1 VAGVCAGYHRAMLH
15 GRHVERAAIDRL
27 LADASELRSGALA
40 IRGEIGV
47 GKSALLAYAADRA
60 AEEMRVLWGAGVE
73 SESELAFAA
82 LHQLVR
88 PVLDHVERLPGP
100 QAAALQ
106 GAFGLTTTQGTD
118 RFLIGVAA
126 LSLLAEVAEERP
138 LVCLVDDAQWLDQPS
153 TDALSFAARRLE
165 AEGIL
170 LLVATRDDDIHV
182 FSAPSFEELRL
193 SGLDADAAGALL
205 TEQFAA
211 GLAPDVRAHLIEATQ
226 GNPLALLE
234 LPASLNADQLAG
246 RAPLPDPLPV
256 SASVER
262 LFVERVRR
270 LPESTQTL
278 LLAAAAEETGD
289 PAVIFRAGRG
299 LETGEQ
305 AFGIAETA
313 GLVRI
318 AEGRIRFHHPLVRS
332 AVYRGAT
339 FSQRQAV
346 HRALA
351 TALVGEEHADRRAWH
366 RAAAAVEPD
375 PEVADELERSAE
387 RARRRS
393 GYAAAARALERS
405 AELTTAEK
413 LRSRRLADA
422 ADAAWLAGQPERALE
437 LLGRVADG
445 VLEPRLRA
453 DVAHLRGVIELRRGV
468 PADAFTILAAGSAEV
483 ARVDPVKA
491 LAMLLP
497 ASEAASYAGDVAL
510 TIEAARR
517 AGALPRGERRVDQFT
532 LGLLVG
538 IGSILEGDT
547 ARGAALLREAVILA
561 RTFDDPSRL
570 GFAGAA
576 ARYLGDDTAT
586 HDFYVRAVARARAT
600 GELVLLPYLLESL
613 AVAEAAAGRYT
624 AATASASEGLR
635 LARETGQESSV
646 CRNLSTLALVAATQG
661 REDACQT
668 YAVEALELAVPRGL
682 RLQAASAAWA
692 LALLNLAFSRPVE
705 ALARLETLTA
715 GSETGHP
722 VIALLSVPDLVEA
735 AVRANQ
741 PQRGQ
746 TALAG
751 FEHWAIHTAPPWAL
765 ALVPRCRGLLSAG
778 ATADRHFAEAL
789 RLHGPSSR
797 PFERARTQLLYGE
810 ALRRA
815 RRRAEARE
823 HLRAAFTTFEQLGAS
838 PWAERAR
845 TELRA
850 SGETARRRN
859 PGTLDQLTP
868 QELQIVRFVGQGA
881 SNRDVAAQLFLSP
894 RTIDYHLRQVFAKL
908 GISSRAELIR
918 LRVDERVTGGPEPV

>member
-1 VAGVCAGYHRAMLH
+1 MLY
-15 GRHVERAAIDRL
+15 GRHEECAAIDRL
-27 LADASELRSGALA
+27 LADAGGQRSGALV
-40 IRGEIGV
+40 IRGEVGL

-60 AEEMRVLWGAGVE
+60 AGRMRVLWGSGVE

-100 QAAALQ
+100 QATALQ
-106 GAFGLTTTQGTD
+106 GAFGLATTQGRD
-118 RFLIGVAA
+118 RFLIGVGA

-153 TDALSFAARRLE
+153 ADALSFAARRLE
-165 AEGIL
+165 AEGIV
-170 LLVATRDDDIHV
+170 LLVAARDDDLHA
-182 FSAPSFEELRL
+182 FTAPSFQELRL
-193 SGLDADAAGALL
+193 TGLDAAAAGQLL
-205 TEQFAA
+205 TDQSPA
-211 GLAPDVRAHLIEATQ
+211 GLAPNVRERLIEATQ

-234 LPASLNADQLAG
+234 LLASLSADQLAG
-246 RAPLPDPLPV
+246 RASLPDPLPV
-256 SASVER
+256 SAGVEQVF
-262 LFVERVRR
+262 LERVRR
-270 LPESTQTL
+270 LPDPTQTL
-278 LLAAAAEETGD
+278 LLAIAAEETGD
-289 PAVIFRAGRG
+289 PAVIFRVGRALG
-299 LETGEQ
+299 TGTE
-305 AFGIAETA
+305 AFEEAATA

-339 FSQRQAV
+339 INQRQAI
-346 HRALA
+346 HQALA
-351 TALVGEEHADRRAWH
+351 AALPGAEHADRRAWH
-366 RAAAAVEPD
+366 RAAAAMEPD

-405 AELTTAEK
+405 AELTSAEA
-413 LRSRRLADA
+413 LRRHRLTDA
-422 ADAAWLAGQPERALE
+422 ADAAWLAGQPDRALG
-437 LLGRVADG
+437 LLDRAAAG
-445 VLEPRLRA
+445 VSEPRLRA
-453 DVAHLRGVIELRRGV
+453 NVAHLRGVIELRRGV
-468 PADAFTILAAGSAEV
+468 PANAFTILAAGSAEV
-483 ARVDPVKA
+483 APVDPVKA

-497 ASEAASYAGDVAL
+497 ASEAASYAGDVTL

-517 AGALPRGERRVDQFT
+517 AAALPRGQQRIDQFT
-532 LGLLVG
+532 LDMLVG
-538 IGSILEGDT
+538 IGSLLEGDT
-547 ARGAALLREAVILA
+547 ARGAPLLREATTLA
-561 RTFDDPSRL
+561 QTFDDPSRL
-570 GFAGAA
+570 GYAGAA

-586 HDFYVRAVARARAT
+586 HDFYARAVARARAT

-613 AVAEAAAGRYT
+613 AVAEVAAGRYA

-646 CRNLSTLALVAATQG
+646 CQNLSTLALLAAMQG
-661 REDACQT
+661 RQDACRS
-668 YAVEALELAVPRGL
+668 YAAEALERAVPRGL
-682 RLQAASAAWA
+682 RLQAASASWA
-692 LALLNLAFSRPVE
+692 LALLDLASSRPSE
-705 ALARLETLTA
+705 ALARLTTLA
-715 GSETGHP
+715 SGSETGHP

-741 PQRGQ
+741 AERGQ

-751 FEHWAIHTAPPWAL
+751 FEQWAAHTAPPWAL

-778 ATADRHFAEAL
+778 AAADRHFAEAL

-797 PFERARTQLLYGE
+797 PFDRARTQLLYGE

-815 RRRAEARE
+815 RRRVDARE

-845 TELRA
+845 TELRV
-850 SGETARRRN
+850 SGETARQRN
-859 PGTLDQLTP
+859 PSTLDQLTP
-868 QELQIVRFVGQGA
+868 QELQIVRFVGEGA
-881 SNRDVAAQLFLSP
+881 TNRDVAAQLFLSP
-894 RTIDYHLRQVFAKL
+894 RTIDYHLRQVFTKL

-918 LRVDERVTGGPEPV
+918 LHVEA

>member
-1 VAGVCAGYHRAMLH
+1 MLH
-15 GRHVERAAIDRL
+15 GRDAECAAIDSL
-27 LADASELRSGALA
+27 LADAGERRSGALVV
-40 IRGEIGV
+40 RGEVGV

-60 AEEMRVLWGAGVE
+60 AATMRVLWGSGIE

-88 PVLDHVERLPGP
+88 PVLGHVERLPGP
-100 QAAALQ
+100 QATALQ
-106 GAFGLTTTQGTD
+106 GAFGLATTQGTD
-118 RFLIGVAA
+118 RFLVGVGA

-165 AEGIL
+165 AEGIV
-170 LLVATRDDDIHV
+170 LLVAARDDDLHA
-182 FSAPSFEELRL
+182 FTAPSFGELHL
-193 SGLDADAAGALL
+193 TGLDTDAAGALL
-205 TEQFAA
+205 TEQFPA
-211 GLAPDVRAHLIEATQ
+211 GLAPDVRARLIEATQ

-234 LPASLNADQLAG
+234 LPVSLNADQLAG

-256 SASVER
+256 STGVER
-262 LFVERVRR
+262 VFLERVRR
-270 LPESTQTL
+270 LPESAQTM
-278 LLAAAAEETGD
+278 LLAAAAEEAGD
-289 PAVIFRAGRG
+289 PAVIVGAGRALG
-299 LETGEQ
+299 FGVE
-305 AFGIAETA
+305 AFGMAETA
-313 GLVRI
+313 GLARF

-346 HRALA
+346 HQALA
-351 TALVGEEHADRRAWH
+351 ATLVGEEHADRRAWH

-405 AELTTAEK
+405 AELTLAEE
-413 LRSRRLADA
+413 LRSRRLVDA
-422 ADAAWLAGQPERALE
+422 ADAAWLAGQPDRALG
-437 LLGRVADG
+437 LLDRAAAGG
-445 VLEPRLRA
+445 SEPRLRA

-483 ARVDPVKA
+483 ATADPVKA

-517 AGALPRGERRVDQFT
+517 AAALTDDEQRVDQFT

-547 ARGAALLREAVILA
+547 ARGAPLLREAIVLA
-561 RTFDDPSRL
+561 QTFDDPSRL

-586 HDFYVRAVARARAT
+586 HDFYARAVARARAT

-613 AVAEAAAGRYT
+613 AVAEVAAGRYT
-624 AATASASEGLR
+624 AATASAWEGLR

-646 CRNLSTLALVAATQG
+646 CRNLSTLALLAAMQG
-661 REDACQT
+661 REDACRS
-668 YAVEALELAVPRGL
+668 YAAEALEHAVPRGL
-682 RLQAASAAWA
+682 RLQAASATWA
-692 LALLNLAFSRPVE
+692 LALLDLVSSRPAE
-705 ALARLETLTA
+705 ALTRLETLAA
-715 GSETGHP
+715 GSQTGHP

-735 AVRANQ
+735 AVRADQ
-741 PQRGQ
+741 TERGQ

-751 FEHWAIHTAPPWAL
+751 FEQWATHTAPPWAL

-778 ATADRHFAEAL
+778 AAADRHFTEAL

-797 PFERARTQLLYGE
+797 PFDRARTQLLYGE

-815 RRRAEARE
+815 RRRVDARE
-823 HLRAAFTTFEQLGAS
+823 HLRAALTTFEQLGAS

-845 TELRA
+845 TELRV
-850 SGETARRRN
+850 SGETARQRD
-859 PGTLDQLTP
+859 PSTLDELTP

-881 SNRDVAAQLFLSP
+881 TNREVAAQLFLSP
-894 RTIDYHLRQVFAKL
+894 RTIDYHLRNVFVKL
-908 GISSRAELIR
+908 AISSRAELIR
-918 LRVDERVTGGPEPV
+918 LHAERGDWRLH

>member
-1 VAGVCAGYHRAMLH
+1 MLH
-15 GRHVERAAIDRL
+15 GRQKECAAIDRL
-27 LADASELRSGALA
+27 LAAAGGQRSGALV
-40 IRGEIGV
+40 IRGEVGV

-60 AEEMRVLWGAGVE
+60 AGRMQVLWGSGVE

-100 QAAALQ
+100 QATALQ
-106 GAFGLTTTQGTD
+106 GAFGLAATHGRD
-118 RFLIGVAA
+118 RFLIGVGA

-165 AEGIL
+165 AEGIV
-170 LLVATRDDDIHV
+170 LLVAARDDDLHA
-182 FSAPSFEELRL
+182 FTAPSFQELRL
-193 SGLDADAAGALL
+193 TGLDADAAADLL
-205 TEQFAA
+205 TEQSPAW
-211 GLAPDVRAHLIEATQ
+211 LAPNVRERLIETTQ

-234 LPASLNADQLAG
+234 LLGSLSADQLAG
-246 RAPLPDPLPV
+246 RAPLPNPLPV
-256 SASVER
+256 SAGVEQVF
-262 LFVERVRR
+262 LERVRR
-270 LPESTQTL
+270 LPDPTQTL
-278 LLAAAAEETGD
+278 LLAVAAEETGD
-289 PAVIFRAGRG
+289 PAVILGAGRALG
-299 LETGEQ
+299 TGVQALEM
-305 AFGIAETA
+305 AELA

-318 AEGRIRFHHPLVRS
+318 TEGRIRFHHPLVRS

-339 FSQRQAV
+339 FTQRQAV
-346 HRALA
+346 HQALA
-351 TALVGEEHADRRAWH
+351 AALPGEEHADRRAWH
-366 RAAAAVEPD
+366 RAAAAMAPD

-405 AELTTAEK
+405 AELTPAEK

-422 ADAAWLAGQPERALE
+422 ADAAWLAGQPDRALG
-437 LLGRVADG
+437 LLDRAAAG
-445 VLEPRLRA
+445 VSEPRLRA

-483 ARVDPVKA
+483 APVDPVRA

-517 AGALPRGERRVDQFT
+517 AAALPPGEQRIDQFT

-547 ARGAALLREAVILA
+547 ARGAPLLREVIMLA
-561 RTFDDPSRL
+561 QTFDDPSRL

-586 HDFYVRAVARARAT
+586 HDFYARSVARARAT

-613 AVAEAAAGRYT
+613 AVAEVAAGRYT

-646 CRNLSTLALVAATQG
+646 CRNLSTLALLGAMQG
-661 REDACQT
+661 REDACRS
-668 YAVEALELAVPRGL
+668 YAAEALDRAVPRGL
-682 RLQAASAAWA
+682 RLQAASATWA
-692 LALLNLAFSRPVE
+692 LALLDLASSRPAE
-705 ALARLETLTA
+705 ALARLETLAA

-722 VIALLSVPDLVEA
+722 VIELLSVPDLVEA

-741 PQRGQ
+741 TGRGQ

-751 FEHWAIHTAPPWAL
+751 FEQWATHAAPPWAL

-778 ATADRHFAEAL
+778 AAADRHFTEAL

-797 PFERARTQLLYGE
+797 PFDRARTQLLYGE

-815 RRRAEARE
+815 RRRVDARE

-845 TELRA
+845 TELRV
-850 SGETARRRN
+850 SGETARQRN
-859 PGTLDQLTP
+859 PSTLDQLTP

-881 SNRDVAAQLFLSP
+881 TNREVAAQLFLSP
-894 RTIDYHLRQVFAKL
+894 RTIDYHLRQIFTKL

-918 LRVDERVTGGPEPV
+918 LHVDARPVEA

>member
-1 VAGVCAGYHRAMLH
+1 MLH
-15 GRHVERAAIDRL
+15 GRHEECAAIDRL
-27 LADASELRSGALA
+27 LADAGGQRSGALV
-40 IRGEIGV
+40 IGGEVGV

-60 AEEMRVLWGAGVE
+60 AGRMRVLWGSGVE

-82 LHQLVR
+82 LHQLLR
-88 PVLDHVERLPGP
+88 PVLGHVGRLPGP
-100 QAAALQ
+100 QATALQ
-106 GAFGLTTTQGTD
+106 GAFGLATSNSTN
-118 RFLIGVAA
+118 RFLIGVGV

-153 TDALSFAARRLE
+153 ADALSFAARRLE
-165 AEGIL
+165 AEGVVCL
-170 LLVATRDDDIHV
+170 FAARDDHV
-182 FSAPSFEELRL
+182 NAFTAPGVHELRL
-193 SGLDADAAGALL
+193 TGLDADSAGVLL
-205 TEQFAA
+205 AERFPT
-211 GLAPDVRAHLIEATQ
+211 GLAPNVRDRLITATQ

-234 LPASLNADQLAG
+234 LSASLSADQLAG

-256 SASVER
+256 SVGVEQVF
-262 LFVERVRR
+262 LERVRR
-270 LPESTQTL
+270 LPDSTQTL
-278 LLAAAAEETGD
+278 LLAVAAEETGD
-289 PAVIFRAGRG
+289 PAVIFRAGRALG
-299 LETGEQ
+299 TGAR
-305 AFGIAETA
+305 AFEKAETA

-339 FSQRQAV
+339 LTQRQAI
-346 HRALA
+346 HQALA
-351 TALVGEEHADRRAWH
+351 AALPAEEHADRRAWH
-366 RAAAAVEPD
+366 RAAAAMEPD

-405 AELTTAEK
+405 AELTPAEK
-413 LRSRRLADA
+413 LRSRRLAGA
-422 ADAAWLAGQPERALE
+422 ADAAWLAGQPDRALE
-437 LLGRVADG
+437 LLDHAAAGIS
-445 VLEPRLRA
+445 EPRLRA

-483 ARVDPVKA
+483 APVDPVKA

-497 ASEAASYAGDVAL
+497 ASEAASYAGDIAL

-517 AGALPRGERRVDQFT
+517 AAALPRGEQRVDQFT

-547 ARGAALLREAVILA
+547 ARGAPLLREAILLA
-561 RTFDDPSRL
+561 ETFDDPSRL

-586 HDFYVRAVARARAT
+586 HDFYARAVARARAT

-613 AVAEAAAGRYT
+613 AVAEVAAGRYT

-646 CRNLSTLALVAATQG
+646 CRNLSTLALLGAMQG
-661 REDACQT
+661 REDACRS
-668 YAVEALELAVPRGL
+668 YAAEALERAVPRGL
-682 RLQAASAAWA
+682 RLQAASATWA
-692 LALLNLAFSRPVE
+692 LALLDLASSRPAE
-705 ALARLETLTA
+705 ALARLETLAA

-722 VIALLSVPDLVEA
+722 VIALLSVPDHVEA

-741 PQRGQ
+741 TERGQ

-751 FEHWAIHTAPPWAL
+751 FEQWATHTAPPWAL

-778 ATADRHFAEAL
+778 AAADRHFTEAL

-797 PFERARTQLLYGE
+797 PFDRARTQLLYGE

-815 RRRAEARE
+815 RRRADSRE

-845 TELRA
+845 AELRV
-850 SGETARRRN
+850 SGETARQRN
-859 PGTLDQLTP
+859 PSTLDQLTP

-881 SNRDVAAQLFLSP
+881 TNREVAAQLFLSP
-894 RTIDYHLRQVFAKL
+894 RTIDYHLRQIFTKL

-918 LRVDERVTGGPEPV
+918 LHVEA

>member
-1 VAGVCAGYHRAMLH
+1 MLH
-15 GRHVERAAIDRL
+15 GRHAECAVIDRL
-27 LADASELRSGALA
+27 LADAGALRSGALVV
-40 IRGEIGV
+40 RGEVGV
-47 GKSALLAYAADRA
+47 GKSALLAYAADRVSGKL
-60 AEEMRVLWGAGVE
+60 RVLWGLGVE

-82 LHQLVR
+82 LQQLVR
-88 PVLDHVERLPGP
+88 PVLDHLERLPGP
-100 QAAALQ
+100 QAAALES
-106 GAFGLTTTQGTD
+106 AFGLATNHGKD
-118 RFLIGVAA
+118 RFLIGVGV

-153 TDALSFAARRLE
+153 ADALAFAARRLE
-165 AEGIL
+165 AEGVVL
-170 LLVATRDDDIHV
+170 LFATRDDDLHA
-182 FSAPSFEELRL
+182 FTAPGIPELRL
-193 SGLDADAAGALL
+193 TGLDADAAGALL
-205 TEQFAA
+205 TERSPA
-211 GLAPDVRAHLIEATQ
+211 GLGPDVRQRLIEATQ

-234 LPASLNADQLAG
+234 LPASLSADQLAG
-246 RAPLPDPLPV
+246 QAPLPDPLPV
-256 SASVER
+256 SAGVER
-262 LFVERVRR
+262 VFLDRVRR
-270 LPESTQTL
+270 LPVPTQTL

-289 PAVIFRAGRG
+289 PAVIFRTARALGAGA
-299 LETGEQ
+299 Q
-305 AFGIAETA
+305 AFGVAERA

-318 AEGRIRFHHPLVRS
+318 AEGRVRFHHPLVRS
-332 AVYRGAT
+332 AVYRGTT
-339 FSQRQAV
+339 FDRRQAV
-346 HRALA
+346 HQALA
-351 TALVGEEHADRRAWH
+351 AALPGEEHADRRAWH
-366 RAAAAVEPD
+366 RAAAAMEPD
-375 PEVADELERSAE
+375 PEVAAELERSAE
-387 RARRRS
+387 RARRRG

-405 AELTTAEK
+405 AELTAAEE

-422 ADAAWLAGQPERALE
+422 ADAAWLAGQPDRALG
-437 LLGRVADG
+437 LLDRAAGG
-445 VLEPRLRA
+445 VSAPRLRA
-453 DVAHLRGVIELRRGV
+453 DIAHLRGVIELRRGV

-483 ARVDPVKA
+483 APVDPVKA

-517 AGALPRGERRVDQFT
+517 AAALPRGQQRIDQFT

-547 ARGAALLREAVILA
+547 ARGAPLLREAVVLA
-561 RTFDDPSRL
+561 QTFDDPGRL

-586 HDFYVRAVARARAT
+586 HDFYARAVARARAT

-613 AVAEAAAGRYT
+613 AVAEVAAGRYT

-646 CRNLSTLALVAATQG
+646 CRNLSTLALLAAMQG
-661 REDACQT
+661 REDACRSH
-668 YAVEALELAVPRGL
+668 AAEALGHAVPRGL
-682 RLQAASAAWA
+682 RLQAASATWA
-692 LALLNLAFSRPVE
+692 LALLDLALSRPAE
-705 ALARLETLTA
+705 ALARLETLAA

-741 PQRGQ
+741 TQRAQ

-751 FEHWAIHTAPPWAL
+751 FEQWATHTAPPWAL

-778 ATADRHFAEAL
+778 AAADRHFAEAL
-789 RLHGPSSR
+789 RRHGPSSR
-797 PFERARTQLLYGE
+797 PFDRARTQLLYGE

-823 HLRAAFTTFEQLGAS
+823 HLRAAFTTFEQLGAA

-845 TELRA
+845 TELRV
-850 SGETARRRN
+850 SGETARQRD
-859 PGTLDQLTP
+859 PSTLDQLTP

-881 SNRDVAAQLFLSP
+881 TNREVAAQLFLSP
-894 RTIDYHLRQVFAKL
+894 RTVDYHLRQIFTKL

-918 LRVDERVTGGPEPV
+918 LRVDERVTGEPEPV

>member
-1 VAGVCAGYHRAMLH
+1 MLH
-15 GRHVERAAIDRL
+15 GRDAECAAIDRL
-27 LADASELRSGALA
+27 LAGAGEQRSGALVV
-40 IRGEIGV
+40 RGDVGV
-47 GKSALLAYAADRA
+47 GKSELLAYAADRA
-60 AEEMRVLWGAGVE
+60 AGTMRVLWGSGVD

-88 PVLDHVERLPGP
+88 PVLDRVERLPGP

-106 GAFGLTTTQGTD
+106 GAFGLATTQGTD
-118 RFLIGVAA
+118 RFLVGVGA

-165 AEGIL
+165 AEGVV
-170 LLVATRDDDIHV
+170 LLVAARDDDLHA
-182 FSAPSFEELRL
+182 FTAPSFQELHL
-193 SGLDADAAGALL
+193 TGLDADAAGALL
-205 TEQFAA
+205 AEQFPA
-211 GLAPDVRAHLIEATQ
+211 GLAPDVRARLIETTQ

-234 LPASLNADQLAG
+234 LPASLDADQLAG

-256 SASVER
+256 ASGIER
-262 LFVERVRR
+262 VFLERVRR
-270 LPESTQTL
+270 LPEPAQTL
-278 LLAAAAEETGD
+278 LLAAAAEEAGD
-289 PAVIFRAGRG
+289 PAVIVGAGRALG
-299 LETGEQ
+299 FGVE
-305 AFGIAETA
+305 AFGMAETA

-318 AEGRIRFHHPLVRS
+318 ADGRIRFRRPLVRS
-332 AVYRGAT
+332 AVYRGAS

-346 HRALA
+346 HQALA
-351 TALVGEEHADRRAWH
+351 AALVGEEHADRRAWH

-405 AELTTAEK
+405 AELTPAEA

-422 ADAAWLAGQPERALE
+422 ADAAWLAGQPDRALG
-437 LLGRVADG
+437 LLDRAVAG
-445 VLEPRLRA
+445 GSEPRLRA

-483 ARVDPVKA
+483 ATVDPVKA

-517 AGALPRGERRVDQFT
+517 AAALTDDEQRVDQFT

-547 ARGAALLREAVILA
+547 ARGAPLLREAIVLA
-561 RTFDDPSRL
+561 QTFDDPSRL

-586 HDFYVRAVARARAT
+586 HDFYARAVARARAT

-613 AVAEAAAGRYT
+613 AVAEVAAGRYI

-646 CRNLSTLALVAATQG
+646 CRNLSTLALLAAMQG
-661 REDACQT
+661 REDACRS
-668 YAVEALELAVPRGL
+668 YAAEAVEHAVPRGL
-682 RLQAASAAWA
+682 RLQAASATWA
-692 LALLNLAFSRPVE
+692 LALLDLVSSRPAE
-705 ALARLETLTA
+705 ALARLETLAA
-715 GSETGHP
+715 GSQAGHP

-735 AVRANQ
+735 AVRADQ
-741 PQRGQ
+741 TERGQ

-751 FEHWAIHTAPPWAL
+751 FEQWATHTAPPWAL

-778 ATADRHFAEAL
+778 AAADRHFTEAL

-797 PFERARTQLLYGE
+797 PFDRARTQLLYGE

-815 RRRAEARE
+815 RRRVDARE
-823 HLRAAFTTFEQLGAS
+823 HLRAALTTFEQLGAS
-838 PWAERAR
+838 AWAERAR
-845 TELRA
+845 TELRV
-850 SGETARRRN
+850 SGETARQRD
-859 PGTLDQLTP
+859 PSTFDELTP

-881 SNRDVAAQLFLSP
+881 TNREVAAQLFLSP
-894 RTIDYHLRQVFAKL
+894 RTIDYHLRNVFVKL
-908 GISSRAELIR
+908 AISSRGELIR
-918 LRVDERVTGGPEPV
+918 LRAERRDWRLH

>member
-1 VAGVCAGYHRAMLH
+1 MLYGRRA
-15 GRHVERAAIDRL
+15 ECAAIDRL
-27 LADASELRSGALA
+27 LADASELRSGALVV
-40 IRGEIGV
+40 RGEVGV

-60 AEEMRVLWGAGVE
+60 AEKMRVLWGAGVE

-88 PVLDHVERLPGP
+88 PVLDHVERLPDP

-106 GAFGLTTTQGTD
+106 GAFGLATTQGTD
-118 RFLIGVAA
+118 RFLIGVGA

-165 AEGIL
+165 AEGIVL
-170 LLVATRDDDIHV
+170 LIAARDDDLHA
-182 FSAPSFEELRL
+182 FTPPSFEELRL
-193 SGLDADAAGALL
+193 NGLDADAAGALL
-205 TEQFAA
+205 SEQFPA
-211 GLAPDVRAHLIEATQ
+211 GLAPDVRALLIEATQ

-256 SASVER
+256 SAGVER
-262 LFVERVRR
+262 VFVERVRR

-289 PAVIFRAGRG
+289 PAVILRAGRA
-299 LETGEQ
+299 LEAGEQ

-351 TALVGEEHADRRAWH
+351 AALVGEEHADRRAWH

-405 AELTTAEK
+405 AELTTAEN

-437 LLGRVADG
+437 LLDRVADG
-445 VLEPRLRA
+445 ALEPGLRA

-483 ARVDPVKA
+483 APVDPVKA

-497 ASEAASYAGDVAL
+497 ASEAASYAGDAAL

-517 AGALPRGERRVDQFT
+517 AAALPRGERRVDQFT

-547 ARGAALLREAVILA
+547 ARGAPLLRDAVMLA
-561 RTFDDPSRL
+561 QTFDDPSRL

-586 HDFYVRAVARARAT
+586 HDFYARAVARARAT
-600 GELVLLPYLLESL
+600 GELILLPYLLESL
-613 AVAEAAAGRYT
+613 AVAEVAAGRYT
-624 AATASASEGLR
+624 AAMASASEGLR

-646 CRNLSTLALVAATQG
+646 CRNLSTLALLAALQG
-661 REDACQT
+661 REECQS
-668 YAVEALELAVPRGL
+668 YAAEALEHAVPRGL

-692 LALLNLAFSRPVE
+692 LALLDLALSRPVE

-715 GSETGHP
+715 GSATGHP

-741 PQRGQ
+741 TQRGQ

-751 FEHWAIHTAPPWAL
+751 FEQWATHTAPPWAL

-778 ATADRHFAEAL
+778 AAANRHFAEAL

-797 PFERARTQLLYGE
+797 PFDRARTQLLYGE

-850 SGETARRRN
+850 SGETARQRD
-859 PGTLDQLTP
+859 PSTLDQLTP

-894 RTIDYHLRQVFAKL
+894 RTIDYHLRQIFTKL

-918 LRVDERVTGGPEPV
+918 LRVDERVTGESEPV

>member
-1 VAGVCAGYHRAMLH
+1 MLY
-15 GRHVERAAIDRL
+15 GRHEECAAIDRL
-27 LADASELRSGALA
+27 LAGARGQRSGALV
-40 IRGEIGV
+40 IRGEVGL

-60 AEEMRVLWGAGVE
+60 AGRMRVLWGSGVE

-88 PVLDHVERLPGP
+88 PVLDHVERLPAP
-100 QAAALQ
+100 QATALQ
-106 GAFGLTTTQGTD
+106 GAFGLATTQGRD
-118 RFLIGVAA
+118 RFLIGVGA

-165 AEGIL
+165 AEGIV
-170 LLVATRDDDIHV
+170 LLVAARDDHLHA
-182 FSAPSFEELRL
+182 FTAPSFEELRL
-193 SGLDADAAGALL
+193 TGLDPDTAGELL
-205 TEQFAA
+205 TDRSPP
-211 GLAPDVRAHLIEATQ
+211 GLSPNVRERLIEATQ

-234 LPASLNADQLAG
+234 LLASLSADQLAG

-256 SASVER
+256 SAGVEQVF
-262 LFVERVRR
+262 LERVRR
-270 LPESTQTL
+270 LSDPTQTL
-278 LLAAAAEETGD
+278 LLAVAAEETGD
-289 PAVIFRAGRG
+289 PAVIFRAGQALG
-299 LETGEQ
+299 TGTQ
-305 AFGIAETA
+305 AFEEARTA

-339 FSQRQAV
+339 INQRQAV

-351 TALVGEEHADRRAWH
+351 AALPGEEHADRRAWH
-366 RAAAAVEPD
+366 RAAAAMEPD

-405 AELTTAEK
+405 AELTPAEK

-422 ADAAWLAGQPERALE
+422 ADAAWLAGQPDRALG
-437 LLGRVADG
+437 LLDRAAAG
-445 VLEPRLRA
+445 VSEPRLRA

-468 PADAFTILAAGSAEV
+468 PADAFTILVAGSAEV
-483 ARVDPVKA
+483 APVDPVKA

-497 ASEAASYAGDVAL
+497 ASEAASYAGDVTL

-517 AGALPRGERRVDQFT
+517 AAALPRGEQRIDQFT
-532 LGLLVG
+532 LGMLVG
-538 IGSILEGDT
+538 IGSLLEGDT
-547 ARGAALLREAVILA
+547 GRGAPLLREAIMLA
-561 RTFDDPSRL
+561 QTFDDPSRL

-586 HDFYVRAVARARAT
+586 HDFYARAVARARAT

-613 AVAEAAAGRYT
+613 AVAEVAAGRYT

-646 CRNLSTLALVAATQG
+646 CRNLSTLALLGAMQG
-661 REDACQT
+661 QGDACRS
-668 YAVEALELAVPRGL
+668 YAAEALERAVPRGL
-682 RLQAASAAWA
+682 RLQAASATWA
-692 LALLNLAFSRPVE
+692 LALLDLASSRPAE
-705 ALARLETLTA
+705 ALARLTTLAT

-741 PQRGQ
+741 TERGQ

-751 FEHWAIHTAPPWAL
+751 FEQWAAHTAPPWAL

-778 ATADRHFAEAL
+778 AAADRHFAEAL

-797 PFERARTQLLYGE
+797 PFDRARTQLLYGE

-815 RRRAEARE
+815 RRRVDARE

-845 TELRA
+845 TELRV
-850 SGETARRRN
+850 SGETARQRN
-859 PGTLDQLTP
+859 PSTLDQLTP
-868 QELQIVRFVGQGA
+868 QELQIVRFVGEGA
-881 SNRDVAAQLFLSP
+881 TNRDVAAQLFLSP
-894 RTIDYHLRQVFAKL
+894 RTIDYHLRQVFTKL

-918 LRVDERVTGGPEPV
+918 LHVDERVTGEPEPA

>member
-1 VAGVCAGYHRAMLH
+1 MLH
-15 GRHVERAAIDRL
+15 GRHEECAAIDRL
-27 LADASELRSGALA
+27 LVDAGGQRSGALV
-40 IRGEIGV
+40 IRGEVGL

-60 AEEMRVLWGAGVE
+60 AGRMRVLWGSGVE

-88 PVLDHVERLPGP
+88 PVLDHLERLPGP
-100 QAAALQ
+100 QATALR
-106 GAFGLTTTQGTD
+106 GAFGLATARGRD
-118 RFLIGVAA
+118 RFLIGVGA

-153 TDALSFAARRLE
+153 TDALAFAARRFE
-165 AEGIL
+165 AEGIVL
-170 LLVATRDDDIHV
+170 LIAARDDDLHA
-182 FSAPSFEELRL
+182 FTAPSFQELRL
-193 SGLDADAAGALL
+193 AGLDADAAGDLL
-205 TEQFAA
+205 AEQSPA
-211 GLAPDVRAHLIEATQ
+211 GLAASVRARLIEATH

-234 LPASLNADQLAG
+234 LLGSLSDDQRAG
-246 RAPLPDPLPV
+246 RAPLPESLPV
-256 SASVER
+256 SAGVEQV
-262 LFVERVRR
+262 FSERVRR
-270 LPESTQTL
+270 LPDPAQTL
-278 LLAAAAEETGD
+278 LLTVAAEETGD
-289 PAVIFRAGRG
+289 PAVIFRAGRALG
-299 LETGEQ
+299 SGAPELEM
-305 AFGIAETA
+305 AETA

-318 AEGRIRFHHPLVRS
+318 VEGRIRFHHPLVRS

-339 FSQRQAV
+339 RTQRQAV
-346 HRALA
+346 HQSLAAALP
-351 TALVGEEHADRRAWH
+351 GEEHADRRAWH
-366 RAAAAVEPD
+366 RAAAAMEPD

-405 AELTTAEK
+405 AELTSAEK
-413 LRSRRLADA
+413 LRSHRLVAA
-422 ADAAWLAGQPERALE
+422 ADAAWLAGQPERALA
-437 LLGRVADG
+437 LLDRAAAAIS
-445 VLEPRLRA
+445 EPRLRA

-483 ARVDPVKA
+483 APVDPTKA

-497 ASEAASYAGDVAL
+497 ASEAASYAGDIAL

-517 AGALPRGERRVDQFT
+517 AAALPRGEQRVDQFT

-547 ARGAALLREAVILA
+547 ARGAPLLREAITLGQ
-561 RTFDDPSRL
+561 TFDDPSRL

-586 HDFYVRAVARARAT
+586 HDFYARAVGRARAS
-600 GELVLLPYLLESL
+600 GELILLPYLLESL
-613 AVAEAAAGRYT
+613 AVAEVAAGRYT

-646 CRNLSTLALVAATQG
+646 CRNLSTLALLAAMQG
-661 REDACQT
+661 REDACRSH
-668 YAVEALELAVPRGL
+668 AAEALEHAVPRGL
-682 RLQAASAAWA
+682 RLQAASATWA
-692 LALLNLAFSRPVE
+692 LALLDLASSRPAE
-705 ALARLETLTA
+705 ALVRLETLAA

-722 VIALLSVPDLVEA
+722 VIALLSAPDLVEA

-741 PQRGQ
+741 TERGQ

-751 FEHWAIHTAPPWAL
+751 FEQWATHTAPPWAL

-778 ATADRHFAEAL
+778 AAADRHFTEAL

-797 PFERARTQLLYGE
+797 PFDRARTQLLYGE
-810 ALRRA
+810 SLRRA
-815 RRRAEARE
+815 RRRIDARE

-845 TELRA
+845 TELRV
-850 SGETARRRN
+850 SGETARQRD
-859 PGTLDQLTP
+859 PSTLDQLTP
-868 QELQIVRFVGQGA
+868 QEVQIVRFVGQGA
-881 SNRDVAAQLFLSP
+881 TNREVAAQLFLSP
-894 RTIDYHLRQVFAKL
+894 RTIDYHLRQIFTKL

-918 LRVDERVTGGPEPV
+918 LRVGA

>member
-1 VAGVCAGYHRAMLH
+1 MLF
-15 GRHVERAAIDRL
+15 GRHAECAAIDRL
-27 LADASELRSGALA
+27 LADAGELRSGALVV
-40 IRGEIGV
+40 RGEVGV

-60 AEEMRVLWGAGVE
+60 AETMRVLWGAGVE

-106 GAFGLTTTQGTD
+106 GAFGLATTRGAD
-118 RFLIGVAA
+118 RFLIGVGA
-126 LSLLAEVAEERP
+126 LSLLAEVADERP

-165 AEGIL
+165 AEGIV
-170 LLVATRDDDIHV
+170 LLVAARDDDLHA
-182 FSAPSFEELRL
+182 FTAPSFGELRL
-193 SGLDADAAGALL
+193 TGLDADAAGALL
-205 TEQFAA
+205 TEQSPA
-211 GLAPDVRAHLIEATQ
+211 GLAPNVRERLIEASQ

-234 LPASLNADQLAG
+234 LPASLSADQLAG
-246 RAPLPDPLPV
+246 LAPLPDPLPV
-256 SASVER
+256 SAGVER
-262 LFVERVRR
+262 VFLERVRR

-289 PAVIFRAGRG
+289 PAVIFRAARA
-299 LETGEQ
+299 LDTGVQ
-305 AFGIAETA
+305 AFEMAETA
-313 GLVRI
+313 GLVHI
-318 AEGRIRFHHPLVRS
+318 AEGRLRFHHPLVRS
-332 AVYRGAT
+332 AVYRGAA
-339 FSQRQAV
+339 FSRRQAV
-346 HRALA
+346 HQALA
-351 TALVGEEHADRRAWH
+351 AALLGEEHADRHAWH
-366 RAAAAVEPD
+366 RAAAAMEPD

-405 AELTTAEK
+405 AELTAAEAP
-413 LRSRRLADA
+413 RSRRLADA
-422 ADAAWLAGQPERALE
+422 AAAAWLAGQPDRALR
-437 LLGRVADG
+437 LLDRVANG
-445 VLEPRLRA
+445 VLESTLRA

-483 ARVDPVKA
+483 APVDPVKA

-517 AGALPRGERRVDQFT
+517 AADLPRGERRVDQFT
-532 LGLLVG
+532 LALLMG
-538 IGSILEGDT
+538 IGSLLEGDT
-547 ARGAALLREAVILA
+547 ARGAPLLRQAVMLA
-561 RTFDDPSRL
+561 SAFDDPSRL

-586 HDFYVRAVARARAT
+586 HDFYARAVARARAT

-613 AVAEAAAGRYT
+613 AVAEVAAGRYT

-661 REDACQT
+661 REDACRP
-668 YAVEALELAVPRGL
+668 YAAEALEHAVPRGL

-692 LALLNLAFSRPVE
+692 LALLDLALNRPAE

-722 VIALLSVPDLVEA
+722 VIALLAVPDLVEA

-741 PQRGQ
+741 AQRGQ

-751 FEHWAIHTAPPWAL
+751 FEQWATDTAPPWAL

-778 ATADRHFAEAL
+778 AAANRHFAEAL

-797 PFERARTQLLYGE
+797 PFDRARTQLLFGE

-815 RRRAEARE
+815 RRRVDARE
-823 HLRAAFTTFEQLGAS
+823 HLRAAFRTFEQLGAS

-845 TELRA
+845 TELRV
-850 SGETARRRN
+850 SGETARRRD
-859 PGTLDQLTP
+859 PSTLDQLTP

-881 SNRDVAAQLFLSP
+881 TNREVAAQLFLSP
-894 RTIDYHLRQVFAKL
+894 RTIDYHLRQIFTKL

-918 LRVDERVTGGPEPV
+918 LRVDERVTGEPEPV

>member
-1 VAGVCAGYHRAMLH
+1 M
-15 GRHVERAAIDRL
+15 IDRV
-27 LADASELRSGALA
+27 LADASGLRSGALV
-40 IRGEIGV
+40 IRGEVGV

-60 AEEMRVLWGAGVE
+60 AGKLRVLRGYGAE
-73 SESELAFAA
+73 SEAELPFAA
-82 LHQLVR
+82 LHQLTR
-88 PVLDHVERLPGP
+88 PVLDHVDRLPGP
-100 QAAALQ
+100 QAAALR
-106 GAFGLTTTQGTD
+106 GAFGLATGHGED
-118 RFLIGVAA
+118 RFLIGVGA
-126 LSLLAEVAEERP
+126 LSLLAEVAEEQP

-153 TDALSFAARRLE
+153 ADALSFAAHRLE
-165 AEGIL
+165 AEGVVL
-170 LLVATRDDDIHV
+170 LFAARDDDVHA
-182 FSAPSFEELRL
+182 FTAPSFQELRL
-193 SGLDADAAGALL
+193 GGLDADAAGALL
-205 TEQFAA
+205 AERFPA
-211 GLAPDVRAHLIEATQ
+211 GLALDVRDRLIQATQ

-234 LPASLNADQLAG
+234 LSASLDAHQLAG
-246 RAPLPDPLPV
+246 RAPLPEPLP
-256 SASVER
+256 AGAGVER
-262 LFVERVRR
+262 VFLERVRR

-289 PAVIFRAGRG
+289 PAVIFRAARAFG
-299 LETGEQ
+299 TGVQ
-305 AFGIAETA
+305 AFGVAESA

-332 AVYRGAT
+332 AVYRGVPV
-339 FSQRQAV
+339 SQRRAM

-351 TALVGEEHADRRAWH
+351 AALLGEEHADRRAWH
-366 RAAAAVEPD
+366 RAAAAMEPD

-405 AELTTAEK
+405 AELTVTEE

-422 ADAAWLAGQPERALE
+422 ADAAWLAGQPDRALG
-437 LLGRVADG
+437 LLDRAASG
-445 VLEPRLRA
+445 VSEPRLRA

-483 ARVDPVKA
+483 AQVDPIKA

-517 AGALPRGERRVDQFT
+517 AAALPRGEQRIDQFT

-538 IGSILEGDT
+538 VGSILEGDT
-547 ARGAALLREAVILA
+547 ARGAPLLREAVVLA
-561 RTFDDPSRL
+561 AAFDDPSRL

-586 HDFYVRAVARARAT
+586 HDFYARAVARARAT

-613 AVAEAAAGRYT
+613 AVAEVAAGRYA
-624 AATASASEGLR
+624 AATANASEGLR
-635 LARETGQESSV
+635 LATETGQESSV
-646 CRNLSTLALVAATQG
+646 CRNLSTLALLAALQG
-661 REDACQT
+661 HEEACQS
-668 YAVEALELAVPRGL
+668 YAAEALEHAVPRGL
-682 RLQAASAAWA
+682 RLQAASASWA
-692 LALLNLAFSRPVE
+692 LALLDLASSRPAE
-705 ALARLETLTA
+705 ALARLEKLVA

-735 AVRANQ
+735 AVHANQ

-751 FEHWAIHTAPPWAL
+751 FEQWATHTAPPWAL

-778 ATADRHFAEAL
+778 AAADRHFAEAL

-797 PFERARTQLLYGE
+797 PFDRARTQLLYGE

-815 RRRAEARE
+815 RRRVDARE
-823 HLRAAFTTFEQLGAS
+823 HLRAAFTTFEQLGAA

-845 TELRA
+845 NELRV
-850 SGETARRRN
+850 SGETARQRN
-859 PGTLDQLTP
+859 PSTLDQLTP
-868 QELQIVRFVGQGA
+868 QELQIARFVGRGA
-881 SNRDVAAQLFLSP
+881 TNREVAAQLFLSP
-894 RTIDYHLRQVFAKL
+894 RTIDYHLRQIFTKL

-918 LRVDERVTGGPEPV
+918 LHVDERVAGAPEPVQPRV